1 MDVSGTD
8 RVFKRPH
15 LAYLS
20 FQMAPS

>member
-8 RVFKRPH
+8 RVFKRPQ